1 VAVSVLVVDDDARF
15 RSVAARMLTALDMT
29 VVGEVG
35 TVAAAAAAAADLR
48 PDAFLVDVGLP
59 DGNGLAL
66 ARQLA
71 TLPWRPRIVL
81 VSSDR
86 DATTGE
92 DARDLGAVGFVPKDD
107 LPDSPLSGMLA
118 GDPDLGY
125 G

>member
-1 VAVSVLVVDDDARF
+1 
-15 RSVAARMLTALDMT
+15 
-29 VVGEVG
+29 
-35 TVAAAAAAAADLR
+35 
-48 PDAFLVDVGLP
+48 VDVGLP

-86 DATTGE
+86 DATTFE
-92 DARDLGAVGFVPKDD
+92 DARELGAVGFVPKDD
-107 LPDSPLSGMLA
+107 LPDSPLGGMLA

>member
-1 VAVSVLVVDDDARF
+1 VQVSVLVVDDDVRF
-15 RSVAARMLTALDMT
+15 RGLAARMLVSLDMA

-35 TVAAAAAAAADLR
+35 TVSAAAQAAVELR
-48 PDAFLVDVGLP
+48 PDAVLVDVGLP

-71 TLPWRPRIVL
+71 ALPWRPRIVI

-86 DATTGE
+86 DATTPE
-92 DARDLGAVGFVPKDD
+92 DARSLGAVGFIPKDD
-107 LPDSPLSGMLA
+107 LPDASLDRLLA
-118 GDPDLGY
+118 GGQDLEY